1 MTSFQLKRKVQFLY
15 VPVATELKRPLNG
28 NTFPVSGDFFRYFL
42 MTKNTIILLGFIGLK
57 FLLQFLLLSNEYDLH
72 RDEYLHLDQA
82 KHLAWGYLSVPP
94 FTSWTSYILQLLGS
108 SIFWIKF
115 FPALYG
121 ALTIYIVWKAIEE
134 LNGNRFA
141 LILGATCVLF
151 SALLRLNTLYQP
163 NSFDVLS
170 WTVLYFILLK
180 YIKTDSSKWLYVGA
194 TVFAIGFLNKYN
206 IVFLLIGLLPSL
218 LVTEHRRIFLKPA
231 LYFAVLLGLILVSPN
246 LVWQY
251 NNNFPVFHHLKQL
264 EQTQLVNL
272 NRFDFL
278 KNQLL
283 FFIGSLI
290 VIFSSLYALLF
301 YKPFQKYRL
310 FFFSIILTLT
320 AFLYFKA
327 KDYYAIGIYPIYI
340 AFGSAYLADIL
351 KNGWRK
357 YLQPVVIAVTLIL
370 FIPIYK
376 VAFPN
381 KSPEYIVKHSENYKK
396 LGMLRWEDGKDHL
409 LPQDF
414 ADMLG
419 WRELALKIDS
429 IYSSLPNKNS
439 TIILCD
445 NYGQAGAINF
455 YTRKK
460 LRAVSFNADYIDW
473 FDLTKK
479 YENLI
484 RVKEVEEVNTELYE
498 TSPFFQCSIL
508 ADSIS
513 NQYAREFGTGILV
526 FTGAKIDIRRRIKDE
541 IDEKKNYR

>member
-1 MTSFQLKRKVQFLY
+1 
-15 VPVATELKRPLNG
+15 
-28 NTFPVSGDFFRYFL
+28 
-42 MTKNTIILLGFIGLK
+42 MTKKAIILSGFIGLK
-57 FLLQFLLLSNEYDLH
+57 FLLQFLLLISEYDLQ

-82 KHLAWGYLSVPP
+82 NHLAWGYFSVPP
-94 FTSWTSYILQLLGS
+94 FTSWTSYIIHLLGN

-134 LNGNRFA
+134 LNGNLFA
-141 LILGATCVLF
+141 LVLGATCVLF

-180 YIKTDSSKWLYVGA
+180 YIKTDDLKWLYVGA
-194 TVFAIGFLNKYN
+194 IAFAIGFLNKYN
-206 IVFLLIGLLPSL
+206 IAFLLIGVLPSL
-218 LVTEHRRIFLKPA
+218 LLTEHRKIFLRPT
-231 LYFAVLLGLILVSPN
+231 LYFAILVGLVLILPN

-264 EQTQLVNL
+264 AETQLVNVD
-272 NRFDFL
+272 RFDFL

-290 VIFSSLYALLF
+290 VIFASFYALLF

-310 FFFSIILTLT
+310 FLFSILFTLIV
-320 AFLYFKA
+320 FIYFKA

-340 AFGSAYLADIL
+340 AFGSVYLADVL
-351 KNGWRK
+351 KDGWKK
-357 YLQPVVIAVTLIL
+357 YLQPIAIAVPLLL
-370 FIPIYK
+370 FIPIYN

-381 KSPEYIVKHSENYKK
+381 KSPEYIVQHSENYKK
-396 LGMLRWEDGKDHL
+396 FGLLRWEDGKDHL

-419 WRELALKIDS
+419 WKELALKVDS
-429 IYSSLPNKNS
+429 VYLSLPNKEN
-439 TIILCD
+439 TLILCD

-455 YTRKK
+455 YTSEK
-460 LRAVSFNADYIDW
+460 LRAVSFNADYINW

-484 RVKEVEEVNTELYE
+484 RVKEAEEVNVELQE
-498 TSPFFQCSIL
+498 TSPFFQNSTL
-508 ADSIS
+508 AGTIT
-513 NQYAREFGTGILV
+513 NHYAREFGTGIFI
-526 FTGAKIDIRRRIKDE
+526 FTGAKIDIRQRIKDE

>member
-1 MTSFQLKRKVQFLY
+1 
-15 VPVATELKRPLNG
+15 
-28 NTFPVSGDFFRYFL
+28 
-42 MTKNTIILLGFIGLK
+42 MTKKTKILIGFIGLK
-57 FLLQFLLLSNEYDLH
+57 FLLQYLLLSSDFELQ

-82 KHLAWGYLSVPP
+82 NHMAWGYLSVPP
-94 FTSWTSYILQLLGS
+94 FTSWTSYIIQILGN

-134 LNGNRFA
+134 LGGNLFA
-141 LILGATCVLF
+141 LTLGTTCVLF

-170 WTVLYFILLK
+170 WTALYFILLK
-180 YIKTDSSKWLYVGA
+180 YIKTDDTKWLYFGA

-218 LVTEHRRIFLKPA
+218 LLTGHRKIFLKPT
-231 LYFAVLLGLILVSPN
+231 LYFAILLGLVLILPN
-246 LVWQY
+246 LAWQY
-251 NNNFPVFHHLKQL
+251 YNNFPVFQHLKEL
-264 EQTQLVNL
+264 TKIQLVNVS
-272 NRFDFL
+272 RFDFL

-290 VIFSSLYALLF
+290 VIFSSFYAFLF
-301 YKPFQKYRL
+301 YNPFKKYRL
-310 FFFSIILTLT
+310 FFFSIIFTLI
-320 AFLYFKA
+320 AFIYFKA

-340 AFGSAYLADIL
+340 AFGSVFLADTL
-351 KNGWRK
+351 KDGWRK
-357 YLQPVVIAVTLIL
+357 YLQPILIGVPLLL
-370 FIPIYK
+370 FIPMYN

-381 KSPEYIVKHSENYKK
+381 KSPEYIIKHSANYKK
-396 LGMLRWEDGKDHL
+396 LGMLRWEDGKDHS

-419 WRELALKIDS
+419 WKELAQKIDS
-429 IYSSLPNKNS
+429 IYLSLPNKNN
-439 TIILCD
+439 TLILCD

-455 YTRKK
+455 YSRQK

-484 RVKEVEEVNTELYE
+484 RVKDAGEVDVELQE
-498 TSPFFQCSIL
+498 TSPFFLNSTL
-508 ADSIS
+508 ADSIT
-513 NQYAREFGTGILV
+513 NQYAREFGAGIFV
-526 FTGAKIDIRRRIKDE
+526 FTGAKIDIRQRIKNE